1 MSLFACTRRL
11 FVSYLYICPLIW
23 KTETLFFLF
32 WGLSDAFRGLI
43 QRQYWKGSLPWIHCY
58 CFIRANETEELII
71 SEAESALNACIQ
83 DPIFHKVRNV
93 APNKAMFC
101 LSFRLPEACFSAKI
115 TRSVQSAGEAMSS
128 T

>member
-32 WGLSDAFRGLI
+32 WGLPDAFRGLI

-71 SEAESALNACIQ
+71 SVSLWKYALIFGLCILYL
-83 DPIFHKVRNV
+83 
-93 APNKAMFC
+93 C
-101 LSFRLPEACFSAKI
+101 LQLSSIILLACFVLYVHFYLTIKKSHI
-115 TRSVQSAGEAMSS
+115 SS
-128 T
+128 WATLVNG